1 MARIYSWSGKKGTC
15 WFLDY
20 AVNGRRVRKRIGRSK
35 RLAELALA
43 DITVKLERREIGF
56 AESDKKLG
64 ELITEYL
71 RHSQAHAT
79 PQSHQLNEAVLAKF
93 RAFIQDDKLKN
104 IGNFVIEKYKNRRRE
119 EGVSPATVNREL
131 AVIKA
136 MFNRGVEWGFLIKSP
151 AQAVKKFKEPKREA
165 RFFSAEEMARILA
178 AAEGELKLIIMVL
191 ANTGLRREELLHLTW
206 DDVDFNLKSLI
217 VQAKA
222 GWRPK
227 DYEVRRVPLN
237 DDALRVLREIRVRSD
252 GGKGWVFPGR
262 RDAFAP
268 DCLTHEFKKLVN
280 GLKIEGHLHTL
291 RHTFASH
298 LVMHGADLYAVAKL
312 LGHANTK
319 TTEIY
324 AHLAPD
330 YLHSAVGKLSFKGAS
345 KLVSEPNAH

>member
-1 MARIYSWSGKKGTC
+1 MARIYSWAGKKGTC

-20 AVNGRRVRKRIGRSK
+20 TVNGRRVRKRIGKSK

-56 AESDKKLG
+56 AEQDKKLG
-64 ELITEYL
+64 DLIAEYL
-71 RHSQAHAT
+71 RHSKAHAT

-104 IGNFVIEKYKNRRRE
+104 IGNFIIEKYKNLRRAE
-119 EGVSPATVNREL
+119 DVSPATVNREL

-136 MFNRGVEWGFLIKSP
+136 MFNRGVDWGFLVKSP
-151 AQAVKKFKEPKREA
+151 AHAVKKFKEPKRES
-165 RFFSAEEMARILA
+165 RFFSADEMARILA
-178 AAEGELKLIIMVL
+178 AAEGELKLIILLL
-191 ANTGLRREELLHLTW
+191 AYTGLRREELLHLTW
-206 DDVDFNLKSLI
+206 DDVDFSRRSLV
-217 VQAKA
+217 VQAKD

-237 DDALRVLREIRVRSD
+237 AEALRVLREIRLRSD
-252 GGKGWVFPGR
+252 GGRGWVFPGR

-268 DCLTHEFKKLVN
+268 DCLTHEFKKL
-280 GLKIEGHLHTL
+280 LKALEIEGHLHTL

-298 LVMHGADLYAVAKL
+298 LVMQGADLYTVAKL

-330 YLHSAVGKLSFKGAS
+330 YLHSAVEKLGFKGAGNIA
-345 KLVSEPNAH
+345 SEPSGR